1 MGIKGIYKEIGAG
14 TRIAFLRLAVDN
26 LEKQGRPLRLA
37 IDISIWQFQVQAAR
51 GELLMLLGCYLSLLG
66 ANLS

>member
-14 TRIAFLRLAVDN
+14 TRVALLRLAVDC
-26 LEKQGRPLRLA
+26 LEKRGRLLRLA

-51 GELLMLLGCYLSLLG
+51 GMM
-66 ANLS
+66 N